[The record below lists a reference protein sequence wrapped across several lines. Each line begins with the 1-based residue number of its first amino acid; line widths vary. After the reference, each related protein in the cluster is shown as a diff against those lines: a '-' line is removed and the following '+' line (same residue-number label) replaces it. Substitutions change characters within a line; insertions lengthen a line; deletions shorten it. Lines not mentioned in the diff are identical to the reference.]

1 MTDQYRTAPR
11 VSEKAGELLS
21 AFRLSL
27 VVSAGEY
34 GWERQVN
41 SCRALL
47 AYIAELEADRSEKET
62 LMKQKPALL
71 AYTAKLEAENA
82 HLMHASEEVMAEN
95 VRLQQ
100 RVEEL
105 EKAARPPL
113 VPKIDPDL
121 GW

>member
-1 MTDQYRTAPR
+1 MTDTTSTTPQLKPCPFCGGYPKVFEGQSI
-11 VSEKAGELLS
+11 VSVTCENCGYEFDWPAHGATDWRKEWNT
-21 AFRLSL
+21 RPT
-27 VVSAGEY
+27 
-34 GWERQVN
+34 
-41 SCRALL
+41 
-47 AYIAELEADRSEKET
+47 EA
-62 LMKQKPALL
+62 A
-71 AYTAKLEAENA
+71 LEAENA